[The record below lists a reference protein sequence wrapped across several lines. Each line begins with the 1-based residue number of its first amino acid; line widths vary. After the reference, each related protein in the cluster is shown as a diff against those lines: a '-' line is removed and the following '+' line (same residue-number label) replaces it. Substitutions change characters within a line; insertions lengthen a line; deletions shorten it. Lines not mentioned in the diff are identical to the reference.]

1 MEDMAGAG
9 AAAGGPGLAGGEL
22 AAATGTRSLL
32 QGPAANSTLQM
43 DITYDQHALGGYLD
57 QQLTI
62 LWMLVCAFLVFFMQA
77 GFALLEAGTVR
88 CKNVRN
94 IIMKNVIDAAVS
106 TMSWWAVGFAFGY
119 GRCGESGFIGGCCRR
134 AASACPGTP
143 WRSCAGA
150 WGALG
155 LGSM

>member
-62 LWMLVCAFLVFFMQA
+62 LCEWAALVAC
-77 GFALLEAGTVR
+77 GG
-88 CKNVRN
+88 
-94 IIMKNVIDAAVS
+94 AAPRP
-106 TMSWWAVGFAFGY
+106 GD
-119 GRCGESGFIGGCCRR
+119 RR
-134 AASACPGTP
+134 RQP
-143 WRSCAGA
+143 RR
-150 WGALG
+150 
-155 LGSM
+155 